1 MVTLAD
7 CVDED
12 ICELAEAVR
21 KHMTS
26 SAGISGTNKSTETQS
41 ISRKQQHDVCNGV

>member
-1 MVTLAD
+1 MLGAD

-21 KHMTS
+21 KHMNISDS
-26 SAGISGTNKSTETQS
+26 SNELNSGAGISGTSKTTETPV
-41 ISRKQQHDVCNGV
+41 IARI